1 MFTFDEFWGSLGIS
15 ISGNSS
21 SAANNTRSRLSLS
34 TIYIYT
40 ISIYIVDNDLISQ
53 NQSGLKPR
61 DLSINQLISISLK
74 IYQYFDNVRE
84 VRGVFTRQIP

>member
-1 MFTFDEFWGSLGIS
+1 MAMIW
-15 ISGNSS
+15 
-21 SAANNTRSRLSLS
+21 
-34 TIYIYT
+34 
-40 ISIYIVDNDLISQ
+40 IYIVDNDLISQ

>member
-61 DLSINQLISISLK
+61 DLSMNQLISISLK